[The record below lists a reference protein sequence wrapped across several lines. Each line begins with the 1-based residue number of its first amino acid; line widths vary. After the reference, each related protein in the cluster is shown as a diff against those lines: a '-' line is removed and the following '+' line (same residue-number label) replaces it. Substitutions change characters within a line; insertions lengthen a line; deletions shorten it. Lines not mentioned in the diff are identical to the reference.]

1 MDLTTEQI
9 NALIKLQQTALDIAK
24 QRKAF
29 DALPYKQQIAEF
41 RKKRVAIK
49 DKLIDMQALKQE
61 TESKSSALDAED
73 RKLAAKQA
81 DAQAC
86 IESARGDYRSI
97 AAHSKDIEGAAKRR
111 EAIAEEMLAL
121 SDKSDQINILI
132 EQAANALKSLDG
144 KEAQALASY
153 KAEGGALALSVKTL
167 EASRA
172 ELIERIP
179 SQLLSSY
186 ERIAKG
192 KCGVAVSFLVNGSCS
207 ACRSTIEPARV
218 VQMKRSGRLAACP
231 HCGRLIVIA

>member
-9 NALIKLQQTALDIAK
+9 NALIKLQQTDLDIAK

-121 SDKSDQINILI
+121 SDK
-132 EQAANALKSLDG
+132 
-144 KEAQALASY
+144 
-153 KAEGGALALSVKTL
+153 AEGGALALSVKTL

>member
-9 NALIKLQQTALDIAK
+9 NALIKLQQTDLDIAK

-61 TESKSSALDAED
+61 TESKSSAED